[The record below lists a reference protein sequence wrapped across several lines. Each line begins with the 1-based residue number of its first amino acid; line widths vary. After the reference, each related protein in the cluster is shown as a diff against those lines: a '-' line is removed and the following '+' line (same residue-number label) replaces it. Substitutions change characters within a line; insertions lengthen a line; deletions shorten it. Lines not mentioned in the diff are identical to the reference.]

1 MKTKPYSELRK
12 RMTPER
18 RAESAAR
25 AKMMLLHINLMEL
38 KESLPLTNNELE
50 KDLSV
55 VESAISELESQEDI
69 QVSTLSR
76 CVKALGGKLKIVAHF
91 SSEEITLTEFD

>member
-38 KESLPLTNNELE
+38 KESLALANNELE

-55 VESAISELESQEDI
+55 FESAISELETQEDI

-76 CVKALGGKLKIVAHF
+76 CIKALGGKLKIVAHF
-91 SSEEITLTEFD
+91 PNEEITLTEFD

>member
-25 AKMMLLHINLMEL
+25 AKMMLLQINLMEL
-38 KESLPLTNNELE
+38 KESLALTKNELE
-50 KDLSV
+50 NDLS
-55 VESAISELESQEDI
+55 
-69 QVSTLSR
+69 
-76 CVKALGGKLKIVAHF
+76 F
-91 SSEEITLTEFD
+91 F

>member
-25 AKMMLLHINLMEL
+25 AKMILLYINLMEL
-38 KESLPLTNNELE
+38 KESLALTNNELE
-50 KDLSV
+50 NDISV
-55 VESAISELESQEDI
+55 FESAISELETQEDI
-69 QVSTLSR
+69 GSPRL
-76 CVKALGGKLKIVAHF
+76 AM
-91 SSEEITLTEFD
+91 

>member
-25 AKMMLLHINLMEL
+25 AKMMLLHLNLMEL
-38 KESLPLTNNELE
+38 KESLALTKNELE
-50 KDLSV
+50 NNISV
-55 VESAISELESQEDI
+55 FESAISELENQEDI
-69 QVSTLSR
+69 QLSTLFR
-76 CVKALGGKLKIVAHF
+76 CIQALGGKLKIVAHF
-91 SSEEITLTEFD
+91 SNEEITLTEFD

>member
-1 MKTKPYSELRK
+1 
-12 RMTPER
+12 MTPER

-38 KESLPLTNNELE
+38 KESLALTKNELE
-50 KDLSV
+50 NDISV
-55 VESAISELESQEDI
+55 FEYAISELETQEDI

-76 CVKALGGKLKIVAHF
+76 YVKALGGKLKIVAHF
-91 SSEEITLTEFD
+91 SNEEITLTEFD

>member
-1 MKTKPYSELRK
+1 MKTKPYGELRK

-38 KESLPLTNNELE
+38 KESLALTKNELE
-50 KDLSV
+50 NDLNV
-55 VESAISELESQEDI
+55 LESAISELETQEDI
-69 QVSTLSR
+69 QLSTLSR

-91 SSEEITLTEFD
+91 SDEEITLTEFD